1 MFLHL
6 GENTVITTNEI
17 IGIFDMDN
25 TTVSKITRDYLSS
38 MQKNKRIVDVSFDLP
53 KSFILCKNKET
64 GEDTVYISPIST
76 QTLLK
81 RIQTNKGFEWD
92 CQFKTVLFFKDYVF
106 TYYGT
111 QAVHIKAATDYDWK
125 KSGLIYW
132 QGKEIKRD
140 SKEYE
145 MLVDELYISAI
156 QNPIYRGI
164 LSNCNKF
171 IIHSIGENNKK
182 DTTFTRYEFE
192 FELNCLKDFI
202 QKKYKKEV

>member
-106 TYYGT
+106 AYYVNQKINFSFCRPKHEPVKTFWFYGVYIKPFKSLPYNRKLCYLFHHRIFMFFI
-111 QAVHIKAATDYDWK
+111 AHIY
-125 KSGLIYW
+125 
-132 QGKEIKRD
+132 
-140 SKEYE
+140 
-145 MLVDELYISAI
+145 
-156 QNPIYRGI
+156 
-164 LSNCNKF
+164 F
-171 IIHSIGENNKK
+171 
-182 DTTFTRYEFE
+182 
-192 FELNCLKDFI
+192 
-202 QKKYKKEV
+202 

>member
-76 QTLLK
+76 RTLLK
-81 RIQTNKGFEWD
+81 RIQTNKGFE
-92 CQFKTVLFFKDYVF
+92 
-106 TYYGT
+106 
-111 QAVHIKAATDYDWK
+111 
-125 KSGLIYW
+125 
-132 QGKEIKRD
+132 
-140 SKEYE
+140 
-145 MLVDELYISAI
+145 
-156 QNPIYRGI
+156 
-164 LSNCNKF
+164 
-171 IIHSIGENNKK
+171 
-182 DTTFTRYEFE
+182 
-192 FELNCLKDFI
+192 
-202 QKKYKKEV
+202 